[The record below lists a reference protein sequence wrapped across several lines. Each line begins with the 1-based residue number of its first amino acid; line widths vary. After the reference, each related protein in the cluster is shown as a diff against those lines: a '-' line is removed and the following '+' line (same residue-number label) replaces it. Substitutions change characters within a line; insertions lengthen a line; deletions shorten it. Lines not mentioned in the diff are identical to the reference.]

1 MTSGEY
7 LSPADLA
14 PPFAGQLFT
23 QDYGRQTPID
33 GVRLHD
39 LRLFVDDGGSFAE
52 LIRVSDGGF
61 LEAFPEFRV
70 KQSSYSQV
78 LPGAIKAFH
87 LHFKQDDVW
96 FVPPTDRLLV
106 GMVDAR
112 KNSPTTGVSQRV
124 VLGGGKTQLLFV
136 PRGVAHG
143 CANLNITPATILY
156 FVNQTFD
163 AAAPDEHR
171 LPWDSL
177 GADFWKMTPG

>member
-1 MTSGEY
+1 MTSGE
-7 LSPADLA
+7 LSPFDLDAAFAD
-14 PPFAGQLFT
+14 QLFT
-23 QDYGRQTPID
+23 QDYAGQPPID

-52 LIRVSDGGF
+52 LLRVDEAGC
-61 LEAFPEFRV
+61 LEAFPDFKV

-87 LHFKQDDVW
+87 LHFRQDDVW

-112 KNSPTTGVSQRV
+112 KASPTVGKTQRV

-143 CANLNITPATILY
+143 CANLNILPATILY
-156 FVNQTFD
+156 FVNQHFD
-163 AAAPDEHR
+163 AKDPDEHR
-171 LPWDSL
+171 LPWDSA